1 VRGEPVRY
9 SHDVVSGFQLST
21 YFLQVHFYACCFYSL
36 EELADLSREDV
47 DYEVGVKGCP
57 WDAVVARSYGSSD
70 RVVGFFS
77 V

>member
-1 VRGEPVRY
+1 
-9 SHDVVSGFQLST
+9 
-21 YFLQVHFYACCFYSL
+21 
-36 EELADLSREDV
+36 V